1 MTGRSSSTMGGS
13 ADVLVLMESVG
24 GGEVTERSLQVEL
37 SETLERALSSLDS
50 SILLDGEERVNSE
63 DKNAGNDDVMMIV
76 WRLLVVIVN

>member
-24 GGEVTERSLQVEL
+24 GGEVTERSLQVE
-37 SETLERALSSLDS
+37 ETLERALSSLDS

>member
-1 MTGRSSSTMGGS
+1 MGGS

-24 GGEVTERSLQVEL
+24 GGEVTERSLQL

-76 WRLLVVIVN
+76 SRLLVVIVN

>member
-24 GGEVTERSLQVEL
+24 GGEVTERSLQL

>member
-24 GGEVTERSLQVEL
+24 GGEVTERSLQVE
-37 SETLERALSSLDS
+37 ETLERALSSLDS

-63 DKNAGNDDVMMIV
+63 DKNAGNDDVMMVV

>member
-1 MTGRSSSTMGGS
+1 MTGRSSSTMGSS

-24 GGEVTERSLQVEL
+24 GGEVTERSLQVE
-37 SETLERALSSLDS
+37 ETLERALSSLDS

-63 DKNAGNDDVMMIV
+63 DKNAGNDDVMMVV

>member
-63 DKNAGNDDVMMIV
+63 DKNAGNDDVMMIF

>member
-1 MTGRSSSTMGGS
+1 MGGS

-24 GGEVTERSLQVEL
+24 GGEVTERSLQVE
-37 SETLERALSSLDS
+37 ETLERALSSLDS